1 MNPSLANTL
10 ALIGRILLAWLFI
23 DSGYAKIGGFQGT
36 VGYIASKGLPAAQAL
51 AGAALIIELVG
62 AALLVI
68 GWKARW
74 AALALAVFTAVA
86 TFFFHNFWAMP
97 EAQQGMQKLMFLK
110 NLAIIGGLL
119 FVVAYG
125 AGRFSV
131 DRR

>member
-1 MNPSLANTL
+1 MNSSLANTL
-10 ALIGRILLAWLFI
+10 ALVGRILLAWLFI

-36 VGYIASKGLPAAQAL
+36 VGYIASKGLPGAQAL
-51 AGAALIIELVG
+51 AAAALVVELGG

-97 EAQQGMQKLMFLK
+97 EAQQAIQKLMFLK